1 MIIEAHSLPLSSD
14 EYILVKGC
22 ESFLLKRC
30 LTWQPAFTA
39 PPENVRD
46 HVTAATR
53 ALTKGDFEKD
63 FEDQRGALRTY
74 LLIYS
79 ASYESMGLHHLA
91 VMFDLSENQVHIF
104 MNKMM
109 IAEELHA
116 NWDQPTRC
124 IVFHDVQHNRFQTFS
139 FQLTEKL
146 DVLAESKE
154 RLWRLGPVV
163 AGLDLSKR
171 RRDINQEYAGRG
183 GGGK

>member
-22 ESFLLKRC
+22 ESFLLKVPRKVDTTKRQPNRC

-63 FEDQRGALRTY
+63 F
-74 LLIYS
+74 
-79 ASYESMGLHHLA
+79 ESMGLHHLA

>member
-1 MIIEAHSLPLSSD
+1 MQDEEAVESSKTTCRIPKED
-14 EYILVKGC
+14 KTREWSGQNRVTGGHGGR
-22 ESFLLKRC
+22 EVTGKRGMQMDGTSC
-30 LTWQPAFTA
+30 MPAFTA

-63 FEDQRGALRTY
+63 FE
-74 LLIYS
+74 
-79 ASYESMGLHHLA
+79 
-91 VMFDLSENQVHIF
+91 VHIF